1 MKVKRTK
8 TIIEVT
14 QKELDALKTV
24 VDFLN
29 VLAGEED
36 ISESFKE
43 NYSYSS
49 LDFDE
54 LIEGLDDVITF
65 LDREKQEEYTINKV
79 NKEEN

>member
-8 TIIEVT
+8 TVIEVT

-43 NYSYSS
+43 NYSYSC
-49 LDFDE
+49 LNFDE
-54 LIEGLDDVITF
+54 LIEGLDDVIAF
-65 LDREKQEEYTINKV
+65 LDREKQEEYTINVV